1 MDKKTKICIWIIL
14 IGLAN
19 FFAYTLL
26 YMFMGGEAV
35 NGRVTLGPDG
45 MMWYYLTDDRPVSRA
60 EFLYSGIHSI
70 SIWPTVAAILLAM
83 LTLAKDRIV
92 SEMRASIVRGR
103 TFITVLAT
111 LIAFSMAVITIW
123 FVLNFTR
130 KLANPITPDMPTP
143 MRNGGNPKSE
153 IRNTKQIS
161 NNKLQISN
169 GALGY
174 LNPQTSSHRV
184 HRELRGPREFSEKT
198 AYIPVLSKFSELSD
212 PSVNS
217 VAAASTIQHAQVAV
231 WNFPF
236 CRL

>member
-45 MMWYYLTDDRPVSRA
+45 MMWYSLTDDRPVSRA

-111 LIAFSMAVITIW
+111 LIAFSMVVITIW

-143 MRNGGNPKSE
+143 MRSGGNPKYE
-153 IRNTKQIS
+153 TRNTKQIP

-169 GALGY
+169 GVLGY
-174 LNPQTSSHRV
+174 LNSQNSSHRD
-184 HRELRGPREFSEKT
+184 HRELRGLRGRT
-198 AYIPVLSKFSELSD
+198 AYALALSESSAF
-212 PSVNS
+212 SVNS
-217 VAAASTIQHAQVAV
+217 VASASTIQHAQGAV

-236 CRL
+236 FRL